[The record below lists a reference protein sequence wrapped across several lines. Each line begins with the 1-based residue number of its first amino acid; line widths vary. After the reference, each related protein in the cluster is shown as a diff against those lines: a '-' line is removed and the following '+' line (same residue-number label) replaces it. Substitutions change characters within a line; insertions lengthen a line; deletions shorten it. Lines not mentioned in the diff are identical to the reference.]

1 MLRPFHLWLLVGA
14 LEEEPQSCG
23 AKGGQGKCGFDDGTG
38 TYESK
43 ETGRGAG
50 KVPLCG
56 DWCGS
61 QDLDPNAPC
70 AIDKK
75 KMACSGEYWCTT
87 TCSLWNVS
95 ILSAQAA
102 VTCEQFIRTS
112 AFPSGGEVCRDD
124 CLLAE
129 IKPTR
134 YPAPT
139 GLGFLCAP
147 GTCDPAVQSRYKTF
161 KAGLGLGVL
170 ECPCNWFGSD
180 CDNDWVR
187 IQAVIRKEILG
198 DFMIIVFKV
207 DEAGWH
213 LVMRDHRPGG
223 VVRLQRPSSSAWGN
237 RLVEQ
242 PYALA
247 NDKESGVV
255 GELEVLAGKPEAEY
269 FQTVTEVARHVRSLP
284 EGPLEIPLYI
294 NPSIA
299 GFFNKKHAFL
309 MDALDDSITDVI
321 MVATGAGLS
330 GVRTAIASLLQR
342 PKMRVHLYYGL
353 RDARQLP
360 YRQLIKGWTSSMT
373 FTLLVSSSESAARQ
387 GPEEGIQAAIARGQ
401 ALKKLAGRMQ
411 SSMSLPASRKFY
423 VQHALGLDLA
433 EGSLK
438 DRGTSL
444 LNSIVVICGRSELL
458 LDTEQILQAACA
470 LPNCSGLL
478 KERIFMN
485 I

>member
-1 MLRPFHLWLLVGA
+1 MLRLFSLWQLVGA
-14 LEEEPQSCG
+14 LAKEPQTCG

-38 TYESK
+38 TYQSK

-56 DWCGS
+56 DWCGDK
-61 QDLDPNAPC
+61 DLDPNAPC
-70 AIDKK
+70 AMDKT

-87 TCSLWNVS
+87 TCSLWNMS
-95 ILSAQAA
+95 ILAAQTS

-112 AFPSGGEVCRDD
+112 AFPRGGEVCRED

-129 IKPTR
+129 IRPQR

-147 GTCDPAVQSRYKTF
+147 GTCDPAVQSRYNASKT
-161 KAGLGLGVL
+161 GLGLGVL

-180 CDNDWVR
+180 CNNDWVP
-187 IQAVIRKEILG
+187 IQAVVRKEILG

-207 DEAGWH
+207 DEADWH
-213 LVMRDHRPGG
+213 LVMQDHRPGG
-223 VVRLQRPSSSAWGN
+223 VVRVQRPSYSAWGQ
-237 RLVEQ
+237 RPLEQ

-247 NDKESGVV
+247 NDKKSGVV

-269 FQTVTEVARHVRSLP
+269 FETVTEVARHVRSLP
-284 EGPLEIPLYI
+284 EGRVEAPLYI

-299 GFFNKKHAFL
+299 GFFNKRYVFL

-321 MVATGAGLS
+321 LIATGAGLS
-330 GVRTAIASLLQR
+330 GVRTAIASMLQR
-342 PKMRVHLYYGL
+342 PKTRVHLYYGL
-353 RDARQLP
+353 RDAQQLP
-360 YRQLIKGWTSSMT
+360 YSALLETWTASMT
-373 FTLLVSSSESAARQ
+373 FTLLVSSLESAAHQR
-387 GPEEGIQAAIARGQ
+387 PEKGIQAAIARGE
-401 ALKKLAGRMQ
+401 ALKSLAGSRL
-411 SSMSLPASRKFY
+411 SSPVLPLSGKIY
-423 VQHALGLDLA
+423 VQHALGLDLV
-433 EGSLK
+433 EGALK
-438 DRGTSL
+438 NTGTSL
-444 LNSIVVICGRSELL
+444 LNSVVVICGRSELL
-458 LDTEQILQAACA
+458 LDTERILQAACA
-470 LPNCSGLL
+470 LPQCADLM